1 MIDTLEKAQQEGRA
15 PWTNVEIDTRDFVVY
30 NDIYP
35 VTEGHTLVVPKQATV
50 EDINRCFRFALE
62 MGNQNV
68 QSLAND
74 ISGYNVGINM
84 GESAGQTCMYPHVHL
99 IFRRDGDMEDP
110 AGGVRGVIPEKQKYK
125 KGEEMTID
133 LDKTYGATTTYL
145 DEEANLD
152 GC

>member
-35 VTEGHTLVVPKQATV
+35 VTDGHTLIVPKQATQ
-50 EDINRCFRFALE
+50 EDIVRCMKFAVA
-62 MGNQNV
+62 MGQQNV
-68 QSLAND
+68 ESLGND
-74 ISGYNVGINM
+74 ITGYNVGINM
-84 GESAGQTCMYPHVHL
+84 GASAGQTCMYPHVHL

-110 AGGVRGVIPEKQKYK
+110 AGGVRGVIPSKQKYERK
-125 KGEEMTID
+125 NDDNFEIEST
-133 LDKTYGATTTYL
+133 
-145 DEEANLD
+145 E